1 MGRDF
6 VQMKGP
12 PRVDILC
19 DGNDKVG
26 FGHIRRALTLAAQ
39 LERESVAVR
48 VIGLSEQSSALL
60 PPVTTCNS
68 EPAMTIFD
76 SPLDVDRRIMRLTDQ
91 GRLSLALD
99 YFGSAIPDVNIAVY
113 AHGQVRAMRASYVGF
128 EYILIR
134 DEISLLRGSPSSGRA
149 IRVVVMVGGG
159 DILGHGHIAARIL
172 AETGCDV
179 TLVQGPFSVSARQ
192 CSNYAVRITPLDLP
206 ELFAGCDWAVTS
218 GGGSLFEGLCL
229 GKAVHVLPQTDA
241 ETRIAQYVDSREGL
255 LGIGLDSLR
264 AYSPL
269 EVRDVGERGA
279 RLVDGM
285 GAARVSKIVR
295 SWL

>member
-1 MGRDF
+1 MNGS
-6 VQMKGP
+6 

-26 FGHIRRALTLAAQ
+26 FGHIRRSLTLAAQ
-39 LERESVAVR
+39 LEREGAAVR
-48 VIGLSEQSSALL
+48 VLGLSEQSRAML
-60 PPVTTCNS
+60 PAMTPDDS
-68 EPAMTIFD
+68 EPAITIFD
-76 SPLDVDRRIMRLTDQ
+76 SQLDVGEKIRRLSEQ
-91 GRLSLALD
+91 GRLSVALD
-99 YFGSAIPDVNIAVY
+99 HFGSVVPDVNIAVY
-113 AHGQVRAMRASYVGF
+113 AHQEVRAVRANYVGF

-134 DEISLLRGSPSSGRA
+134 DEIRLLRGARFSGRA
-149 IRVVVMVGGG
+149 SRVMVMVGGG
-159 DILGHGHIAARIL
+159 DILGHGHIAARTL
-172 AETGCDV
+172 AAAGCDV
-179 TLVQGPFSVSARQ
+179 TLVQGPFSVSPDP
-192 CSNYAVRITPLDLP
+192 CPGYAVRTNPSDLP

-264 AYSPL
+264 AYTAL
-269 EVRDVGERGA
+269 EVAEVAEKGGP
-279 RLVDGM
+279 LVDGL
-285 GAARVSKIVR
+285 GARRVSEIVR